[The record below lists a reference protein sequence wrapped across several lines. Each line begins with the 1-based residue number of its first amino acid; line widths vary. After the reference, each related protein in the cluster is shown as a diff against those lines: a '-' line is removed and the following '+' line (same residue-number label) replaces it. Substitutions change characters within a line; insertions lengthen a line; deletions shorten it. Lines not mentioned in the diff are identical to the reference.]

1 MTDSIFTPLN
11 LPKAPL
17 KIQKNKLGQH
27 KVWEP
32 IRKKWLVLTPEEWV
46 RMHVVFYLKEHFG
59 VPFSYMNTE
68 YGIQSQ
74 GQQQRCDILVT
85 SESLKPFLLVECK
98 APKIPVNDK
107 VANQICNYNYMIGA
121 HYLFLTNGIQHL
133 FYQLDKEGGMK
144 VVANLPKWKLLT
156 I

>member
-1 MTDSIFTPLN
+1 MTDALFTPLN

-17 KIQKNKLGQH
+17 KIQKNDLGKY

-46 RMHVVFYLKEHFG
+46 RMHVIYYLKNLYK

-74 GQQQRCDILVT
+74 GQQQRCDLLIT
-85 SESLKPFLLVECK
+85 SQSLKPFLLVECK
-98 APKIPVNDK
+98 APKISINDK
-107 VANQICNYNYMIGA
+107 VADQICNYNYMVGA
-121 HYLFLTNGIQHL
+121 QYLFLTNGIQHL
-133 FYQLDKEGGMK
+133 FYQLDHNGQMK
-144 VVANLPKWKLLT
+144 IVDNIPKWK
-156 I
+156 